1 VNLRLV
7 GYLNGL
13 VILAVGAGI
22 LLSAGVSAIY
32 RDPDVWAFLLSAGVC
47 VVVALPVLLATRPR
61 GRTTI
66 GYREGFLTVGGGW
79 IVAMIFGA
87 LPFILNG
94 TFGVVDALFESMSG
108 FTTTGASVLVDYNQP
123 HGILFWRSLTHWY
136 GGMGILV
143 LFVAILPS
151 IGAGAMKLFSA
162 ESPGPVTERLTP
174 KLRDT
179 ARGLWLIYVA
189 LTLLETV
196 LLTAAGMPLFD
207 AVTHS
212 FGSMATGGFSPLE
225 RSVATYNN
233 VTYEAII
240 TWFMFLAGGNFA
252 LYFAF
257 LRGQRRKLFQSPEF
271 RSYTGI
277 VGLSIIAITISLIA
291 AKSHFTIGH
300 AFREAAFQ
308 VVSVQTTTGFVSAD
322 FDQWNTFAKFLLLI
336 LMFIGGSAGS
346 TAGGFKVSR
355 LLVLLK
361 STHHG
366 LTRQLHPKAVL
377 PLKLGGQVVPESIRI
392 SVFQHFALYVMIF
405 VVGSLLIA
413 TSNTDLITASTSVI
427 ATFNNI
433 GPGLGAVGATMN
445 YAFMTPFAKLV
456 LTALMVIGRLE
467 LYAILLPFTRQFWK
481 K

>member
-1 VNLRLV
+1 
-7 GYLNGL
+7 
-13 VILAVGAGI
+13 
-22 LLSAGVSAIY
+22 
-32 RDPDVWAFLLSAGVC
+32 
-47 VVVALPVLLATRPR
+47 VLLATRPR

-392 SVFQHFALYVMIF
+392 SVFQHFALYVMVF

>member
-1 VNLRLV
+1 MNLRLV

-22 LLSAGVSAIY
+22 LLSAGVSALY
-32 RDPDVWAFLLSAGVC
+32 RDPDVRAFLLSAAIC
-47 VVVALPVLLATRPR
+47 TAVAIPILLATHPR
-61 GRTTI
+61 GKTSI

-162 ESPGPVTERLTP
+162 ESPGPVSERLTP

-196 LLTAAGMPLFD
+196 LLFAAGMPLFD

-233 VTYEAII
+233 VTYELII
-240 TWFMFLAGGNFA
+240 SCFMFLAGGNFA

-257 LRGQRRKLFQSPEF
+257 LRGQRHKLLRSPEF
-271 RSYTGI
+271 RTYAGI
-277 VGLSIIAITISLIA
+277 VALSIIAITVSLVA

-300 AFREAAFQ
+300 ALREAAFQ

-377 PLKLGGQVVPESIRI
+377 PLKMGGQVIDESIRM

-405 VVGSLLIA
+405 VVGSLLVA